1 MKNTVN
7 QKQLHDLLVKTIPNG
22 LPVLTASSPGLGKS
36 DIHRQA
42 AKKVGYDCIV
52 MHPATLDPVDFSG
65 MPVPVKGDFGTR
77 IERLLDEWL
86 ATVFDAKEN
95 TLLLLD
101 ELGQAQPAVQ
111 AACAPLLLDR
121 RIGKYKLPEHVT
133 ICAATNSRQ
142 HRAGATN
149 ILTHLISRMA
159 CVLELEC
166 SIDAWLDWAV
176 PAGVRSEVISFIRFR
191 GKLLNDFDAEKAY
204 SEMQAY
210 PNPRSW
216 NFMSRLLN
224 ADLPR
229 DSEMQAFSGCVGP
242 GASQEFMTHLTS
254 VRELPDLD
262 AMIDQPKLFKLP
274 EKTKANLRW
283 AVATGVALRIND
295 ENAGRVFQIIDK
307 IHDQGGGEYAAV
319 SFRDVL
325 KVMPEVHAHPDFRK
339 FAANSVVART
349 ILRV

>member
-1 MKNTVN
+1 
-7 QKQLHDLLVKTIPNG
+7 
-22 LPVLTASSPGLGKS
+22 LGKS

-42 AKKVGYDCIV
+42 AEKAGYRCIT

-65 MPVPVKGDFGTR
+65 MPVPVQTENGTR
-77 IERLLDEWL
+77 IERLLDEML
-86 ATVFDAKEN
+86 SVVFDTKDN

-101 ELGQAQPAVQ
+101 ELGQASPAVQ

-121 RIGKYKLPEHVT
+121 RIGKHKLPDHVT
-133 ICAATNSRQ
+133 ICAAANTRQ

-166 SIDAWLDWAV
+166 NVDAWLDWAV
-176 PAGVRSEVISFIRFR
+176 SSGLRSEVVSFIRFR
-191 GKLLNDFDAEKAY
+191 GKMLNAFDAEKAY
-204 SEMQAY
+204 SELQAY

-224 ADLPR
+224 ADLPKET
-229 DSEMQAFSGCVGP
+229 EMSAFAGCVGE
-242 GASQEFMTHLTS
+242 GASMEFMTHLVS

-262 AMIDQPKLFKLP
+262 KMIEQPKLFKLP
-274 EKTKANLRW
+274 PQTKANLRW
-283 AVATGVALRIND
+283 AIATGVAMRINE
-295 ENAGRVFQIIDK
+295 ENCGRVFQIIEK
-307 IHDQGGGEYAAV
+307 IHEQGGGEYAAV

-325 KVMPEVHAHPDFRK
+325 KVMPEISNQPAFRK
-339 FAANSVVART
+339 FASESAVSKT